1 MTRKKQPK
9 TKPRLRALRTFS
21 WPYGDIREGAEFEAG
36 PHPKGWLTAREM
48 ADHLVK
54 RGFAE
59 IITSPTPE
67 DPAEAE

>member
-1 MTRKKQPK
+1 MTRKSKSTRGK
-9 TKPRLRALRTFS
+9 YLRAIKTFS
-21 WPYGDIREGAEFEAG
+21 WPYGEIREGEEFEAG

-59 IITSPTPE
+59 IVTPPTSE